1 MTVKINQDQF
11 HVTTT
16 QKLIVAKALQAAT
29 QRETTPDDLI
39 VDDLARMMVIIQ
51 RGRMDRYFNKGF
63 EWSLRSRW
71 STQPDQ
77 VEQDKSN
84 ADDKAEAFRQSIEQS
99 TGVAARRIRANR
111 VRAARQAL
119 EEQRIAN
126 EEWER
131 EQQRRERRALAARRR
146 REARRALEAA

>member
-1 MTVKINQDQF
+1 MTVQVNQDQF

-63 EWSLRSRW
+63 NWSLRSRR
-71 STQPDQ
+71 SAQPDQ
-77 VEQDKSN
+77 VVHDESD
-84 ADDKAEAFRQSIEQS
+84 ADDKAETFRQSIEQS

-111 VRAARQAL
+111 ARAARELL
-119 EEQRIAN
+119 EEERIAR
-126 EEWER
+126 EAAER

-146 REARRALEAA
+146 REARRALEAG